1 MSSQKQGNES
11 AGESENL
18 GFSTK
23 AIHVGQDPDKWD
35 SRTVVTPIIMGTTFK
50 QESPG
55 NHYGFE
61 YGRSGNPTRNV
72 LEETLASL
80 EKAKHGFVFSSGLGA
95 LTTISYLLKTGDHVV
110 LVDDVYGGT
119 NRFFRQCAS
128 RMGIE
133 STFVDMVD
141 LDSIEHA
148 FKDNTAMVW
157 LETPTNPTLK
167 LIDIKAVA
175 DYAKKRNPKIIVV
188 VDNTFAS
195 AYFQNPLELGA
206 DIVTHSLTKYMN
218 GHTDVVMGAV
228 MINDEELGKRM
239 RFLQNA
245 LGAIPSPFDSYMV
258 GRGLKT
264 LAVRM
269 KEHMANGLAV
279 ARSLEKNPRIEKVIY
294 PGLESHPQHE
304 LYKRQMKGFGG
315 MISIYIKGGKDEA
328 ITFLK
333 ALKLF
338 TLAES
343 LGGYESLIEH
353 PAIMTHASVPQE
365 QRTLL
370 GITDNFLR
378 LSVGIETVEDL
389 IEDINQALIKAIPK
403 V

>member
-1 MSSQKQGNES
+1 MSS
-11 AGESENL
+11 SENNNNHSL
-18 GFSTK
+18 ASSSGFATN

-35 SRTVVTPIIMGTTFK
+35 SRTVVTPIILGTTFK
-50 QESPG
+50 QAAPG
-55 NHYGFE
+55 EHYGYD
-61 YGRSGNPTRNV
+61 YGRSGNPTRNT

-80 EKAKHGFVFSSGLGA
+80 EKAKYALTFSSGLGA
-95 LTTISYLLKTGDHVV
+95 LTTMSYLLKSGDHVV

-119 NRFFRQCAS
+119 NRFFRHCAS
-128 RMGIE
+128 RMGID
-133 STFVDMVD
+133 STFVDMID

-148 FKDNTAMVW
+148 FKPNTAMVW

-167 LIDIKAVA
+167 LIDIKGVC
-175 DYAKKRNPKIIVV
+175 DYAKKINPNIIVV

-195 AYFQNPLELGA
+195 AFFQNPLELGA

-218 GHTDVVMGAV
+218 GHSDVVMGAI
-228 MINDEELGKRM
+228 MLSDTKLYERLK
-239 RFLQNA
+239 FLQNA
-245 LGAIPSPFDSYMV
+245 LGAIPSPFDSFLV

-269 KEHMANGLAV
+269 KEHSVNGLTIAK
-279 ARSLEKNPRIEKVIY
+279 ALEKNARIEKVIY
-294 PGLESHPQHE
+294 PGLESHPQHA
-304 LYKRQMKGFGG
+304 LFKRQMKGFGG
-315 MISIYIKGGKDEA
+315 MISIYIKGGLEESK
-328 ITFLK
+328 TFLK
-333 ALKLF
+333 SLKLF

-353 PAIMTHASVPQE
+353 PALMTHASVPKD
-365 QRTLL
+365 QRAVL

-389 IEDINQALIKAIPK
+389 LEDINQALVKAIPT

>member
-1 MSSQKQGNES
+1 MSSSNGQHANNES
-11 AGESENL
+11 F
-18 GFSTK
+18 GFATN

-35 SRTVVTPIIMGTTFK
+35 SRTVVTPIILGTTFK
-50 QESPG
+50 QDEPG
-55 NHYGFE
+55 KHYGFE
-61 YGRSGNPTRNV
+61 YGRSGNPTRNT

-80 EKAKHGFVFSSGLGA
+80 EKAKHAMTFSSGLGA
-95 LTTISYLLKTGDHVV
+95 LTTISYLLKSGDHVV

-119 NRFFRQCAS
+119 NRFFRHCAS

-141 LDSIEHA
+141 LDAIEHA

-167 LIDIKAVA
+167 LIDIKGVC
-175 DYAKKRNPKIIVV
+175 DYAKKKNPKIITV

-218 GHTDVVMGAV
+218 GHTDVVMGAI
-228 MINDEELGKRM
+228 MLNDDDLATRM
-239 RFLQNA
+239 RYLQNA
-245 LGAIPSPFDSYMV
+245 LGTIPSPFDCYMV

-269 KEHMANGLAV
+269 KEHSANGLAV
-279 ARSLEKNPRIEKVIY
+279 ARALEKNPRVEKVIY
-294 PGLESHPQHE
+294 PGLESHPQYE
-304 LYKRQMKGFGG
+304 LFKRQMKGFGG
-315 MISIYIKGGKDEA
+315 MISIYIKGGLEEA
-328 ITFLK
+328 NIFLK
-333 ALKLF
+333 SLKLF

-353 PAIMTHASVPQE
+353 PGIMTHASVPKE
-365 QRTLL
+365 QRAVL